1 MATITSTEVAGTD
14 AKLITDQTKSRAE
27 LLPQMGGSVSPWVVV
42 TLQFAVGALIT
53 LVAWVWAG
61 KQESA
66 MSAACGSLAVAIPAA
81 IFARGITSK
90 FAVAN
95 AGSAVASFF
104 VWELVKVLL
113 TVAILLSAH
122 RYVDGLSWPIMLIG
136 LVVTMKVYWLALGFK
151 GKGHPLQREAI

>member
-14 AKLITDQTKSRAE
+14 AKLITDQTKIRAE
-27 LLPQMGGSVSPWVVV
+27 ILPQMGGSVSPRVVV
-42 TLQFAVGALIT
+42 TLQFVVGAAIT
-53 LVAWVWAG
+53 LVAWVWTG
-61 KQESA
+61 MQESA
-66 MSAACGSLAVAIPAA
+66 MSAACGSLAVVIPAA

-151 GKGHPLQREAI
+151 GPGHPLQGEAI